1 MNVEILL
8 ANLNKIH
15 TTKLGIDRIRKNIL
29 IDENDVVDFCKK
41 KILKSNCK
49 IYLRGKN
56 WYCEVDDIVITINS
70 SSYTIITAHLIK

>member
-41 KILKSNCK
+41 KILK
-49 IYLRGKN
+49 
-56 WYCEVDDIVITINS
+56 
-70 SSYTIITAHLIK
+70 